1 MSRRTRAVVKA
12 KRALRHMTP
21 RHIIKTRITARII
34 QKFAEKAGFVYF
46 GHVSQRDDEHRLVR
60 GHTVSATHLDDH
72 YCVGSLRGYDAI
84 IVLRNDVIT
93 KRNRQQQRCHWLICS
108 VDLRTKMTIPHMY
121 IGHRNRDE
129 AFGASFELLHPLD
142 LGIYATYPA
151 VFLSDYTIYG
161 RATDSIMIEQ
171 TITPDV
177 ANVIAQHFRGASIEI
192 EENTIY
198 LYIESQYPDEAI
210 LEKMLSNVLWLAEAI
225 DTAFTPTE
233 AEA

>member
-1 MSRRTRAVVKA
+1 
-12 KRALRHMTP
+12 
-21 RHIIKTRITARII
+21 
-34 QKFAEKAGFVYF
+34 
-46 GHVSQRDDEHRLVR
+46 
-60 GHTVSATHLDDH
+60 
-72 YCVGSLRGYDAI
+72 
-84 IVLRNDVIT
+84 
-93 KRNRQQQRCHWLICS
+93 
-108 VDLRTKMTIPHMY
+108 MY

-142 LGIYATYPA
+142 LGMYATYPA

-171 TITPDV
+171 TVTPDV

-225 DTAFTPTE
+225 DVAFTPTKVE
-233 AEA
+233 T